1 MTHDSLESLIPYDGI
16 PRRRNPSL
24 GEQVTPWM
32 GAYLYDR
39 VNDVLRIAT
48 CVTLVTYRNMRNSS
62 HGCLPRQPAAW
73 LLRDRCL
80 PDRLHVLHLSGR
92 VLSIEVKDA

>member
-39 VNDVLRIAT
+39 VNDVLRITT
-48 CVTLVTYRNMRNSS
+48 CVTLVTYRNMRNK
-62 HGCLPRQPAAW
+62 R
-73 LLRDRCL
+73 
-80 PDRLHVLHLSGR
+80 VSG
-92 VLSIEVKDA
+92 D

>member
-39 VNDVLRIAT
+39 VNDVIRIAI
-48 CVTLVTYRNMRNSS
+48 CVTIVTYRNMRNTS
-62 HGCLPRQPAAW
+62 
-73 LLRDRCL
+73 
-80 PDRLHVLHLSGR
+80 LSGKKICR
-92 VLSIEVKDA
+92 KVSVKELRKISVGKELRGTAK

>member
-39 VNDVLRIAT
+39 VNDVIRIAI
-48 CVTLVTYRNMRNSS
+48 CVTIVTYRNMRNMGAEHAHS
-62 HGCLPRQPAAW
+62 HPSKSRRKYCWHSPG
-73 LLRDRCL
+73 DESES
-80 PDRLHVLHLSGR
+80 D
-92 VLSIEVKDA
+92 E